1 MNILSNFIVTALAI
15 TLAGCAGGIRTFPNT
30 LPKNMHVTTDVDGG
44 KVEAAVAFD
53 IHRMKKNCETEHEGR
68 INLENGSIGVGLPSD
83 EPLYLDF
90 IFVSRAGF
98 GSPVG
103 ATRHG
108 TLLTLKGG
116 YEYQAHVHYKKG
128 IYAVEIKEMRK
139 GAGVARVLQPVPL
152 KTCKRG

>member
-90 IFVSRAGF
+90 IFVSAQVSGLRSARHATARCSRLKAVTSTRPTCTTRRA
-98 GSPVG
+98 S
-103 ATRHG
+103 TRSRS
-108 TLLTLKGG
+108 
-116 YEYQAHVHYKKG
+116 
-128 IYAVEIKEMRK
+128 RK
-139 GAGVARVLQPVPL
+139 CAKARA
-152 KTCKRG
+152 